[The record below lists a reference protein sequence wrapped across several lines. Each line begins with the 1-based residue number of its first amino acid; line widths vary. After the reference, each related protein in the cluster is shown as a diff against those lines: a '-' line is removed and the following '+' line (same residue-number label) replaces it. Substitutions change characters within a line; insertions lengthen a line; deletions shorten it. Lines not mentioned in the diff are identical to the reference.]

1 MVQERIG
8 TKTPTE
14 KAHEPFMGTEL
25 IPKERYTS
33 KEFMELEWERMWTKV
48 WNMAGRESDIPSVGD
63 YFTTE
68 LGPESLLIV
77 REAEDKVRAFY
88 NVCPHRGN
96 QIRNPG
102 MGHAESFQCA
112 YHFFEFNL
120 DGSKKFVPDEDT
132 FTQGVPQ
139 ETALV
144 EMPCDVWGG
153 FIWFNMNP
161 DAEPL
166 LEFLDP
172 VAQHL
177 DAYHFEEFSIVA
189 DKTIEWNTNWKASV
203 DAFNEVYHVQ
213 GIHPQLLEGLDD
225 IHVQIDLYERHNRYL
240 VPMGIVSPRYQNPEE
255 VTDGLKGRLRN
266 AGVDPAEFEGRG
278 GEVRPF
284 LQKRAREVA
293 EEQGMD
299 VSELNDDQMSD
310 DYHYYIF
317 PQPDLQHAPLGL
329 RVLPPAAARD
339 RPEQDV
345 LRHPELR
352 PPAGGD
358 RGSASDPHA
367 AQARRYLAGAGDG
380 PGLVQPAAR
389 AEGDE
394 FAGLQGP
401 AHQLPRAAHPPH
413 EQGHRR
419 LPVRPR
425 PLGGGWTGETT
436 TTGSGDGTHA
446 VAAF

>member
-1 MVQERIG
+1 MTTSVRQG
-8 TKTPTE
+8 TPTE
-14 KAHEPFMGTEL
+14 KAPEPVLGTEL

-33 KEFMELEWERMWTKV
+33 KEYMELEWERMWTKV
-48 WNMAGRESDIPSVGD
+48 WNMAGRESDIPNVGD

-144 EMPCDVWGG
+144 EVPCDTWGG
-153 FIWFNMNP
+153 FVWFNMNP
-161 DAEPL
+161 EAEPL

-172 VAQHL
+172 VNQHL
-177 DAYHFEEFSIVA
+177 DSYHMDEYAIVQ
-189 DKTIEWNTNWKASV
+189 DLTVEWDCNWKASV

-213 GIHPQLLEGLDD
+213 GIHPQLLESLDD

-240 VPMGIVSPRYQNPEE
+240 VPFGLVSPRYPNQKEITQPLREFMVAAGINPD
-255 VTDGLKGRLRN
+255 T
-266 AGVDPAEFEGRG
+266 FEGG
-278 GEVRPF
+278 MGDVRPAM
-284 LQKRAREVA
+284 QAATKKSAA
-293 EEQGMD
+293 AQGLD
-299 VSELNDDQMSD
+299 VSELNDDQLSD

-317 PQPDLQHAPLGL
+317 PSLTFNTNALNFLFFRQRPHPTDPNKMFFDMQTYVRIPPGVDHPPRPIHAQYKHGEISIGL
-329 RVLPPAAARD
+329 VMDQDSYNLPRVQKGMNSRA
-339 RPEQDV
+339 
-345 LRHPELR
+345 
-352 PPAGGD
+352 
-358 RGSASDPHA
+358 
-367 AQARRYLAGAGDG
+367 Y
-380 PGLVQPAAR
+380 PGLLINYRERRIRHMHKVLDNYL
-389 AEGDE
+389 EGPD
-394 FAGLQGP
+394 
-401 AHQLPRAAHPPH
+401 R
-413 EQGHRR
+413 
-419 LPVRPR
+419 
-425 PLGGGWTGETT
+425 
-436 TTGSGDGTHA
+436 
-446 VAAF
+446 

>member
-1 MVQERIG
+1 MTTSVRQG
-8 TKTPTE
+8 TPTE
-14 KAHEPFMGTEL
+14 KAPEPILGTEL

-33 KEFMELEWERMWTKV
+33 KEYMQLEWERMWTKV
-48 WNMAGRESDIPSVGD
+48 WNMAGRESDIPNVGD

-144 EMPCDVWGG
+144 EVPCDTWGG
-153 FIWFNMNP
+153 FVWFNLNP

-166 LEFLDP
+166 LEFLEP
-172 VAQHL
+172 VNWHL
-177 DAYHFEEFSIVA
+177 DPYHFEEYAIVQ
-189 DKTIEWNTNWKASV
+189 DLTVEWDTNWKASV

-213 GIHPQLLEGLDD
+213 GIHPQLLESLDD

-240 VPMGIVSPRYQNPEE
+240 VPFGLVSPRYPNQKE
-255 VTDGLKGRLRN
+255 VTQPLREFMVA
-266 AGVDPAEFEGRG
+266 AGIDPDTFEGG
-278 GEVRPF
+278 MGDVRPAM
-284 LQKRAREVA
+284 QAATKKSAA
-293 EEQGMD
+293 AQGLD
-299 VSELNDDQMSD
+299 VSELNDDQLSD

-317 PQPDLQHAPLGL
+317 PSLTFNTNALNFLFFRQRPHPTDPNKMFFDMQTYVRIPPGVDHPPRPIHAQYKHG
-329 RVLPPAAARD
+329 
-339 RPEQDV
+339 EI
-345 LRHPELR
+345 
-352 PPAGGD
+352 
-358 RGSASDPHA
+358 SI
-367 AQARRYLAGAGDG
+367 
-380 PGLVQPAAR
+380 GLVMDQ
-389 AEGDE
+389 DSYN
-394 FAGLQGP
+394 
-401 AHQLPRAAHPPH
+401 LPRVQKGMNSRAYKGLLINYR
-413 EQGHRR
+413 ERR
-419 LPVRPR
+419 IRHMHKVLDNYLEGPDR
-425 PLGGGWTGETT
+425 
-436 TTGSGDGTHA
+436 
-446 VAAF
+446 

>member
-1 MVQERIG
+1 MTTSVRQG
-8 TKTPTE
+8 TPTE
-14 KAHEPFMGTEL
+14 KAPEPILGTEL

-33 KEFMELEWERMWTKV
+33 KEYMQLEWERMWTKV
-48 WNMAGRESDIPSVGD
+48 WNMAGRESDIPNVGD

-144 EMPCDVWGG
+144 EVPCDTWGG
-153 FIWFNMNP
+153 FVWFNLNP

-166 LEFLDP
+166 LEFLEP
-172 VAQHL
+172 VNWHL
-177 DAYHFEEFSIVA
+177 DPYHFEEYAIVQ
-189 DKTIEWNTNWKASV
+189 DMTLEWDTNWKTSV

-213 GIHPQLLEGLDD
+213 GIHPQLLESLDD

-240 VPMGIVSPRYQNPEE
+240 VPFGLVSPRYPNQEE
-255 VTDGLKGRLRN
+255 VTQPLIEFMVA
-266 AGVDPAEFEGRG
+266 AGIDPETFQG
-278 GEVRPF
+278 GMGDVRPAM
-284 LQKRAREVA
+284 QAATKKSAA
-293 EEQGMD
+293 AQGLD
-299 VSELNDDQMSD
+299 VSELNDDQLSD

-317 PQPDLQHAPLGL
+317 PSLTFNTNALNFLFFRQRPHATDPNKMLFDLQTYV
-329 RVLPPAAARD
+329 RMPPGAD
-339 RPEQDV
+339 WPPRPVHTTHKHGEI
-345 LRHPELR
+345 
-352 PPAGGD
+352 
-358 RGSASDPHA
+358 SI
-367 AQARRYLAGAGDG
+367 
-380 PGLVQPAAR
+380 GLVLDQ
-389 AEGDE
+389 DSYN
-394 FAGLQGP
+394 
-401 AHQLPRAAHPPH
+401 LPRVQKGMNSRAYKGLLINYR
-413 EQGHRR
+413 ERR
-419 LPVRPR
+419 IRHMHKVLDNYIEGPDR
-425 PLGGGWTGETT
+425 
-436 TTGSGDGTHA
+436 
-446 VAAF
+446 

>member
-1 MVQERIG
+1 MTTSVRQG
-8 TKTPTE
+8 TPTE
-14 KAHEPFMGTEL
+14 KAPEPVLGTEL

-33 KEFMELEWERMWTKV
+33 KEYMELEWERMWTKV
-48 WNMAGRESDIPSVGD
+48 WNMAGRESDIPNVGD

-144 EMPCDVWGG
+144 EVPCDTWGG
-153 FIWFNMNP
+153 FVWFNLNP

-166 LEFLDP
+166 LEFLEP
-172 VAQHL
+172 VNWHL
-177 DAYHFEEFSIVA
+177 DPYHFEEYAIVQ
-189 DKTIEWNTNWKASV
+189 DLTVEWDTNWKASV

-213 GIHPQLLEGLDD
+213 GIHPQLLESLDD

-240 VPMGIVSPRYQNPEE
+240 VPFGLVSPRYPNQKE
-255 VTDGLKGRLRN
+255 VTQPLREFMVA
-266 AGVDPAEFEGRG
+266 AGIDPDTFEGG
-278 GEVRPF
+278 MGDVRPAM
-284 LQKRAREVA
+284 QAATKKSAA
-293 EEQGMD
+293 AQGLD
-299 VSELNDDQMSD
+299 VSELNDDQLSD

-317 PQPDLQHAPLGL
+317 PSLTFNTNALNFLFFRQRPHPTDPNKMFFDMQTYVRIPPGVDHPPRPIHAQYKHG
-329 RVLPPAAARD
+329 
-339 RPEQDV
+339 EI
-345 LRHPELR
+345 
-352 PPAGGD
+352 
-358 RGSASDPHA
+358 SI
-367 AQARRYLAGAGDG
+367 
-380 PGLVQPAAR
+380 GLVMDQ
-389 AEGDE
+389 DSYN
-394 FAGLQGP
+394 
-401 AHQLPRAAHPPH
+401 LPRVQKGMNSRAYKGLLINYR
-413 EQGHRR
+413 ERR
-419 LPVRPR
+419 IRHMHKVLDNYLEGPDR
-425 PLGGGWTGETT
+425 
-436 TTGSGDGTHA
+436 
-446 VAAF
+446 